1 MSTKYFIIALAV
13 MAGVTYLIR
22 LLPLLFVRKKITSVF
37 IRSFLYY
44 VPYTVLSAIAFPAI
58 FMSTGNVISGIIATA
73 VCLLLS
79 YKGKGLIVC
88 MFGSILSVV
97 VIEGLILLL

>member
-1 MSTKYFIIALAV
+1 MSTTYFVAALAV

-58 FMSTGNVISGIIATA
+58 LLSTGNIVSGIVAT
-73 VCLLLS
+73 VICLILS

-88 MFGSILSVV
+88 MFGSIVSVIA
-97 VIEGLILLL
+97 IEGIFLLF